1 MGFVRKI
8 MGVQAQIDAAQD
20 NANVQ
25 EKAIKQSADAAE
37 SNAMQAAK
45 SAAMQQA
52 QLAARSVAEQK
63 AVDAASVPLG
73 KVDVSVESDATSTS
87 AVRQRRA
94 KFGKDYTTGVKV

>member
-8 MGVQAQIDAAQD
+8 TGVQAQIDAAQD
-20 NANVQ
+20 SARAQENAV
-25 EKAIKQSADAAE
+25 KQSAAAAE
-37 SNAMQAAK
+37 ANAMQVAK
-45 SAAMQQA
+45 SSAMQQA
-52 QLAARSVAEQK
+52 QMAARSVAEQK

-73 KVDVSVESDATSTS
+73 KVDVSVESDATSTG